1 MGLFGALAG
10 YALNEL
16 LNSND
21 DIAEKVKKAQYDDA
35 VHKRSVLIDA
45 QVKAHNSG
53 NTKAEK
59 QIKEARENVQST
71 IESYEE
77 EQQMKRR
84 NQNG

>member
-45 QVKAHNSG
+45 QVKAHASG

-59 QIKEARENVQST
+59 QIKDARKEVQST
-71 IESYEE
+71 IKSYEE

-84 NQNG
+84 SQNG

>member
-1 MGLFGALAG
+1 MGLFGVLAE

-45 QVKAHNSG
+45 QVKAHSFD
-53 NTKAEK
+53 NTDAEK
-59 QIKEARENVQST
+59 KIKEARKNVQST

>member
-21 DIAEKVKKAQYDDA
+21 DIAEKVKKAQYNDA

-45 QVKAHNSG
+45 QVKAHASG

-59 QIKEARENVQST
+59 QIKDARKEVQST
-71 IESYEE
+71 IKSYEE

-84 NQNG
+84 SQNG